1 MATQTKI
8 SPHRQQGRPTR
19 RRRSAAEQASAL
31 AEELSRA
38 AVTAPALARLTE
50 VVSFVGDGR
59 PATQAGN
66 LKPADALALA
76 RRLGTD
82 ERAPD
87 KITSMADLP
96 ETAHEFRWAAA
107 AGLLTRRGTKIV
119 AGPLAADLERDP
131 LSVWVR
137 VAMTLLENGPLDGFR
152 QGWRKSYVELLDASV
167 EGLLTGLAM
176 AGGRAPLASI
186 EQQGWE
192 LVAAGYGYQLDD
204 ERERKHVA
212 QLCRQ
217 LVYQLADIAI
227 VAVYDD
233 EVTLT
238 SLGRVMAVASM
249 RW

>member
-1 MATQTKI
+1 
-8 SPHRQQGRPTR
+8 
-19 RRRSAAEQASAL
+19 
-31 AEELSRA
+31 
-38 AVTAPALARLTE
+38 
-50 VVSFVGDGR
+50 
-59 PATQAGN
+59 
-66 LKPADALALA
+66 
-76 RRLGTD
+76 
-82 ERAPD
+82 
-87 KITSMADLP
+87 
-96 ETAHEFRWAAA
+96 
-107 AGLLTRRGTKIV
+107 
-119 AGPLAADLERDP
+119 
-131 LSVWVR
+131 
-137 VAMTLLENGPLDGFR
+137 MTLLENGPLDGFR